1 MGFQKIKDDIY
12 YVGVQDWDRRL
23 FDELIPLP
31 DGTSYNAYII
41 KGSEKTA
48 LIDTVDPPK
57 AEELISNL
65 EKLGIEKLDFIVS
78 NHAEQDHSGSL
89 PHVLEIHPEAQI
101 VTNAKCKTFLMD
113 LLHIPAEKFIVK
125 AQGEELSLGNKTLM
139 FLLAAWVHWPETMFT
154 YLKEDN
160 ILFSGDLFGA
170 HLAFSEL
177 FVRDEAR
184 VYFAAK
190 RYFAEIMMPFRVNII
205 KHMEMLKEY
214 PIDIIAP
221 THGQIY
227 DNPNFIIT
235 QYKEWVSDHVENKV
249 LIPYVSMH
257 GSVSRMVDYLTEK
270 LIEHNIEVIPFN
282 ITATDIGELAMEMV
296 DAATIV
302 IGSSTVHVGPHPDI
316 VYATYLVNMLRPKT
330 KFASIIGSYGWGSKM
345 VDKIKELL
353 TNFRGELLEPVI
365 SKGYPDE
372 ADFKALDEL
381 AHQIAEKHK
390 NLK

>member
-1 MGFQKIKDDIY
+1 MGYLKIKENVY

-41 KGSEKTA
+41 QGGEKTA
-48 LIDTVDPPK
+48 LIDTVNPPK

-65 EKLGIEKLDFIVS
+65 GKLGVEKLDYIIS

-89 PHVLEIHPEAQI
+89 PHILEIHPEAQI
-101 VTNAKCKTFLMD
+101 VTNAKCKSFLMD
-113 LLHIPAEKFIVK
+113 LLHIPDEKFIVK
-125 AQGEELSLGNKTLM
+125 EHGEELSLGDKTLT

-154 YLKEDN
+154 YLKEDK
-160 ILFSGDLFGA
+160 IIFSGDLFGS
-170 HLAFSEL
+170 HMAFSEL

-184 VYFAAK
+184 VYFTAK
-190 RYFAEIMMPFRVNII
+190 RYFAEIMIPFRTNIK
-205 KHMEMLKEY
+205 KHMEMLQDYE
-214 PIDIIAP
+214 IDIIAP

-227 DNPNFIIT
+227 DNPDFILE

-257 GSVSRMVDYLTEK
+257 GSVERMVKYLTEK
-270 LIEHNIEVIPFN
+270 LVEQGVNAIPFN
-282 ITATDIGELAMEMV
+282 ITVTDIGELAMEMV

-302 IGSSTVHVGPHPDI
+302 IGSSTVHVGPHPVM
-316 VYATYLVNMLRPKT
+316 VYVTYVANMLRPKT

-345 VDKIKELL
+345 VDNIKALL
-353 TNFRGELLEPVI
+353 TNFKGELIEPVV

-372 ADFKALDEL
+372 ADYKALDEL
-381 AHQIAEKHK
+381 AYQIAEKHK
-390 NLK
+390 KLK